1 MSILFISDVDSF
13 DSWNAV
19 FRSKEPRARLVERA
33 EVDDPASIEY
43 ALAWNPPD
51 GLLAQLPRLKAI
63 FSLGAGVD
71 HILRDRNLPKGI
83 PIVRAVDTNLAM
95 RMAEYVVLHCLIL
108 SRQQRRLDEQQVK
121 RLWVSELPVFSSDV
135 RVGLMGLGH
144 LGRYVAERLRD
155 IGFQVAGWSTEHKEI
170 PGVTSFA
177 GEGELAS
184 FLERTDILV
193 SLLPHT
199 SKTHRF
205 IGKDI
210 LRQLS
215 HDGPLGGPAFISVGR
230 GTVHVEDDIVEAL
243 DDGHLIAAVLDVFER
258 EPLPLESPLWRH
270 PKVTVTPH
278 CAAVT
283 DPRSIVTSVLSNI
296 ARLESGD
303 RLENIVNVDR
313 GY

>member
-13 DSWNAV
+13 DNWDAV
-19 FRSKEPRARLVERA
+19 FRSKDPRAQLVEC
-33 EVDDPASIEY
+33 EDVDDPASIEY

-51 GLLAQLPRLKAI
+51 GLLARLPRLKAI

-71 HILRDRNLPKGI
+71 HILRDHTLPKGV

-108 SRQQRRLDEQQVK
+108 SRQQRRLDAQQVK

-135 RVGLMGLGH
+135 RVGIMGLGH

-155 IGFQVAGWSTEHKEI
+155 IGFQVAGWSTGHKEI
-170 PGVTSFA
+170 PEVASFA

-184 FLERTDILV
+184 FLQRTDILV

-199 SKTHRF
+199 PKTHGF
-205 IGKDI
+205 IGTSI

-215 HDGPLGGPAFISVGR
+215 RDGVLGGPAFISVGR

-243 DDGHLIAAVLDVFER
+243 DDGFLSAAVLDVFER
-258 EPLPLESPLWRH
+258 EPLPEGSPLWRH
-270 PKVTVTPH
+270 PRVTVTPH

-283 DPRSIVTSVLSNI
+283 DPRSIVSSVLANI
-296 ARLESGD
+296 ARLERGD
-303 RLENIVNVDR
+303 SLENVVNVER